1 MLGETNVKELANQV
15 LALSKADQ
23 TEVIVSATE
32 SALTR
37 FANSYI
43 HQNVAETDTQVR
55 VRVVYGKKIG
65 VASSNDLS
73 PDALK
78 RTVETAR
85 AIAQLQREDP
95 EFKSLPSPQPI
106 QKVDAFIEQT
116 ASCTPEQRAQV
127 VGVLCKRAKAQNV
140 VAAGAFSTTTNEVAV
155 ANSLGVFAYH
165 PGTYADISTVMMTNT
180 GSGYASFTH
189 QDARQVNAEAIAQ
202 TAIDKAIRASNPVA
216 LEPGEYTVFLEE
228 YAVLDLLNLLAMTG
242 FSAQALQEDRSFMKG
257 KLGEKVMDE
266 RVTIWDDALAD
277 YAPGSMPFDGEGVP
291 TQRLAI
297 FEKGV
302 FKNYVFDLQTAG
314 IMGCQ
319 STGSA
324 MRSARGQPMPGH
336 ANLRMAAGTASGAE
350 MLRGIKRGVLVDQ
363 VLGGGQ
369 SNVLAG
375 EFSVNLDLGYL
386 IENGEIVGRL
396 KDTMIAGNVFDAFNN
411 IRSIGRE
418 LEWHHS
424 EELPPICFE
433 ALSVAG
439 GKE

>member
-1 MLGETNVKELANQV
+1 MGGVQRGVMKRRLLNSRGLDASVQGTSFDMGVD
-15 LALSKADQ
+15 ALQISEQ
-23 TEVIVSATE
+23 GF
-32 SALTR
+32 L
-37 FANSYI
+37 
-43 HQNVAETDTQVR
+43 NVAEGTSWRQLQPDLMKYA
-55 VRVVYGKKIG
+55 RVVAKKMK
-65 VASSNDLS
+65 S
-73 PDALK
+73 
-78 RTVETAR
+78 
-85 AIAQLQREDP
+85 AQKIVP
-95 EFKSLPSPQPI
+95 SVSGSLPVIFSAKAVYLLLSSFAVNSNGKNLQKNMSI
-106 QKVDAFIEQT
+106 LKDKLGQKV
-116 ASCTPEQRAQV
+116 
-127 VGVLCKRAKAQNV
+127 L
-140 VAAGAFSTTTNEVAV
+140 
-155 ANSLGVFAYH
+155 
-165 PGTYADISTVMMTNT
+165 
-180 GSGYASFTH
+180 
-189 QDARQVNAEAIAQ
+189 
-202 TAIDKAIRASNPVA
+202 
-216 LEPGEYTVFLEE
+216 
-228 YAVLDLLNLLAMTG
+228 
-242 FSAQALQEDRSFMKG
+242 
-257 KLGEKVMDE
+257 DE